1 MKKTNYT
8 ILVNENLTQK
18 IEYPALITIYQYQGS
33 CRNSLQVKL
42 ATAAPPPH
50 PHPQKKIGFSILK
63 PPSRS
68 SVEFNNM
75 PLSKLIWAQYG

>member
-42 ATAAPPPH
+42 ATATPP
-50 PHPQKKIGFSILK
+50 PQKKNNGFSILK

>member
-33 CRNSLQVKL
+33 CQNSLQVKL
-42 ATAAPPPH
+42 ATAAPPP
-50 PHPQKKIGFSILK
+50 PKKTMVSQF
-63 PPSRS
+63 
-68 SVEFNNM
+68 
-75 PLSKLIWAQYG
+75 LSHHQDLLLNSTTCL

>member
-33 CRNSLQVKL
+33 CQNSLQVKL
-42 ATAAPPPH
+42 AIAAPPP
-50 PHPQKKIGFSILK
+50 PKKNNGFSIFK